1 MKATRRVGTLRN
13 CNLKRRDDDVM
24 KTDDAMMRAADDNMR
39 PNDDMIAHGDMKTV
53 CHFVSYSY
61 EKL

>member
-1 MKATRRVGTLRN
+1 
-13 CNLKRRDDDVM
+13 M

-39 PNDDMIAHGDMKTV
+39 PNDDMIAHDDLKTV
-53 CHFVSYSY
+53 CHPFVSHSY